1 MYKVYV
7 IIVTYN
13 GAKWIDKCFGS
24 LEKSTQPLHTIVI
37 DNGSTDNTPD
47 IIRKNY
53 PEVEVIE
60 PNENLGFGRANNIGL
75 KRVLEDQADF
85 AFLLNQ
91 DAWINNDTVEKLIEF
106 SVKNT
111 DYGILS
117 PIHLN
122 GDGSKID
129 PKFGAALFRHNP
141 HFLNDLY
148 FDNKQLCYN
157 AKYVNAAIWLLPLK
171 TLEDIGGFNDDYFMY
186 GEDSD
191 YIMRVLYHKK
201 SIGVLTNCHG
211 FHARDNH
218 HYKKLPFFKN
228 LKFQIEEWYHWSYEE
243 YMILNRGFKQGIWAA
258 FHRIGVETMH
268 KIYKHDLSGA
278 IGCQFGF
285 FKFLF
290 KCNKA
295 SRTKK
300 VMQTNSN
307 RQFLKAK

>member
-24 LEKSTQPLHTIVI
+24 LEKSTQQLHTIVI

-47 IIRKNY
+47 IIRKHY

-91 DAWINNDTVEKLIEF
+91 DAWVNEDTVEKLIDF

-129 PKFGAALFRHNP
+129 PKFGAALLRHNNQ
-141 HFLNDLY
+141 FLNDLY
-148 FDNKQLCYN
+148 FDKKQLCYDT
-157 AKYVNAAIWLLPLK
+157 KYVNAAIWLLPLK

-201 SIGVLTNCHG
+201 KIGVLSNCHG
-211 FHARDNH
+211 YHARDNH
-218 HYKKLPFFKN
+218 HYKKLLFFKN
-228 LKFQIEEWYHWSYEE
+228 LKFQTEEWYHWSYEQ
-243 YMILNRGFKQGIWAA
+243 YTMLNKNALQGLWAA
-258 FHRIGVETMH
+258 IYKVNINNVK
-268 KIYKHDLSGA
+268 KIYLKDLSGF
-278 IGCQFGF
+278 IGSNLGF
-285 FKFLF
+285 IKFLF
-290 KCNKA
+290 KIRTATNVKRIMA
-295 SRTKK
+295 KDSR
-300 VMQTNSN
+300 
-307 RQFLKAK
+307 RQFIEN